1 MRNKKVAKWLQN
13 HGITLQ
19 SSFSAELKRLCK
31 IYQKTHNVSN
41 IEKVYELLGVKK
53 QYLYY
58 WENKQISHR
67 IKKIT
72 NTMY

>member
-1 MRNKKVAKWLQN
+1 MQNKKVAKWLLN
-13 HGITLQ
+13 HGIMLQ
-19 SSFSAELKRLCK
+19 SSFSEELKRLCK

-41 IEKVYELLGVKK
+41 IEKVYELLCIKK

-58 WENKQISHR
+58 WENKQISYR
-67 IKKIT
+67 IKKII